1 MAIGRYTFVSKVPGK
16 RALATSANQTRIYN
30 AVVNGMIAFTP
41 KVIQGNQRLDQIAA
55 AAYGSSSYW
64 WIIAAASGI
73 GWGLQVPPGT
83 IVRVPKN
90 LSDILAIIR

>member
-1 MAIGRYTFVSKVPGK
+1 MSYSTITLKEG
-16 RALATSANQTRIYN
+16 
-30 AVVNGMIAFTP
+30 
-41 KVIQGNQRLDQIAA
+41 QRLDILAGQR
-55 AAYGSSSYW
+55 YGDASLW